1 MAEDLKRFI
10 FEEKDNLRRY
20 KSNIDAIIR
29 KYDRHF
35 PDDAEI
41 DLTTLTSSSFRDE
54 SVVKKLKS
62 KPFGHSKLFTTKK
75 KELSESG
82 ANGSCTAKDES
93 VYSMITDADSSLQE
107 TTINNWSP
115 SDRYYSDVEETFT
128 KEIIS
133 QSYKAEPVNEEDSEF
148 LALKTSYYEII
159 SEQNDEPSDAETL
172 SSYSSESAGDMEDG
186 SEDGDD
192 EDSQTDDKGP
202 HPIDIMDQD
211 TSSLSSTEENVG
223 VLNKKYVQCSGL
235 KKDRCAVYDEVDG
248 FFPCKNIDKSGYTTT
263 TRPGPREIINP
274 SIKNQKPKNYAS
286 VETSKSI
293 NASRSNVE
301 SKRSPTQGYSNVDEM
316 FKPNFNYRKPEDMK
330 ASTLDYQQNERI
342 EKWLEDINKVTGK
355 NQVKSN
361 FNFMSG
367 HGFQNPNQTYIVP
380 ENSKVLFNFHPE
392 QIKTHKLH
400 VNHKV
405 KTGVQDHSTNA
416 MLHTKKSPNNK
427 NESSDL
433 LISSRNDIGKSTK
446 RIVPLTLA
454 SDVSNQE
461 KRSREKENRNMKN
474 KQRLSSDNTLTEDR
488 DSLSELNKLQP
499 SNSQVNGCE
508 RLFSRAPV
516 ITRFASPDRLYKKMK
531 ENKVGIAAKIIMTES
546 NVQTEDKTK
555 NNLQPVQRF
564 THEWKKPTT
573 VLSPTQRKINEWENV
588 DFILENDDMNT
599 KTSTLVETCRF
610 SKGRSNVA
618 LSTPAIKFNE
628 EKVHKK
634 STNVKEFSFK
644 PTSYVESH
652 CIKEYGMKPSIT
664 NRNFNQNNS
673 SDMPSKS
680 SSKFHKHN
688 IVTESMFKAG
698 VNRKDIPD
706 FNTLRQSEQCYHDQK
721 NPANFHIPA
730 SFQMAA
736 SEKWVSPVR
745 LQNLHKRARRKFVPK
760 KDTTNL
766 IELLFHPEEDVVKL
780 LSPKSFHRKFDKP
793 VDPKVKPV
801 QETLTYLSTCSRNQS
816 IESSH
821 KHLHQSGSR
830 HWNWPKPNTNTT
842 KSTFDQSIGS
852 YHETTMTRNK
862 HETSQLNRNASPYRS
877 ARDLSSIESYVNTSF
892 CSPELHKNQQHT
904 LQLQDTSKSVPA
916 KLLQNSRS
924 SEPSCLLMSPLEQ
937 RLQAVSRTKMKA
949 KRSLHMIENGE
960 QQVFM
965 ETNEQQIKRY
975 HNNEIESPLDQHTP
989 SKNRPYPFN
998 SNEQSPST
1006 IFSRLLLSTPS
1017 PGGRKRFTKFKL
1029 SDQQSTQMDDL
1040 FNITTKKDET
1050 FKKPSS
1056 DFRRTKTAPEVKCM
1070 FNRQSKTNL
1079 TSRYV
1084 SSENNKKTF
1093 LATSNV
1099 IQNEVCI
1106 STEQNKQS
1114 LNTHF
1119 SKPTRTHLDKDNRR
1133 NDQERYVIP
1142 DLCRD
1147 SNGNR
1152 RRELF
1157 QSTPMKSRT
1166 SNVFHPDNTMS
1177 TIHDT
1182 ISDDDSDCE
1191 VMTISTSP

>member
-20 KSNIDAIIR
+20 RSNIDAIIR

-93 VYSMITDADSSLQE
+93 VYSMITDGDSSLQE

-128 KEIIS
+128 KETIS
-133 QSYKAEPVNEEDSEF
+133 QTCKAEPVTEEDSEF

-172 SSYSSESAGDMEDG
+172 SSYSSDSAGDIEDG

-211 TSSLSSTEENVG
+211 TSSLSSTEENVNA
-223 VLNKKYVQCSGL
+223 LNKNYVQGIGP
-235 KKDRCAVYDEVDG
+235 KKDRFAIYDEVDG

-263 TRPGPREIINP
+263 TRPGPREMIHPNIKINK
-274 SIKNQKPKNYAS
+274 SKNYAT
-286 VETSKSI
+286 VETGKSI
-293 NASRSNVE
+293 NTNKLNIE
-301 SKRSPTQGYSNVDEM
+301 SKRSTTQGYSNKDEM
-316 FKPNFNYRKPEDMK
+316 FKPNFNYRTPENMQT
-330 ASTLDYQQNERI
+330 STMDYQQNERI

-355 NQVKSN
+355 NQVKSEIN
-361 FNFMSG
+361 FTSG
-367 HGFQNPNQTYIVP
+367 QGFQNPNQTYIVP
-380 ENSKVLFNFHPE
+380 ENNKVMYNFHSE
-392 QIKTHKLH
+392 QNKTHKLN
-400 VNHKV
+400 VNHKIR
-405 KTGVQDHSTNA
+405 TGVQDHSTNT
-416 MLHTKKSPNNK
+416 MLHTKKSPNIKNK
-427 NESSDL
+427 SSDL
-433 LISSRNDIGKSTK
+433 QISSGNEIGKSIK

-454 SDVSNQE
+454 SEVSNQE
-461 KRSREKENRNMKN
+461 KRSREKENRNIKN

-555 NNLQPVQRF
+555 NNLQPVKRF
-564 THEWKKPTT
+564 TNEWKKPTT

-588 DFILENDDMNT
+588 DFILENDDINT
-599 KTSTLVETCRF
+599 KTSILVETSRF
-610 SKGRSNVA
+610 SKERSNVA
-618 LSTPAIKFNE
+618 FSTPAIKFNE
-628 EKVHKK
+628 EKVQKK
-634 STNVKEFSFK
+634 STNFKELSLK

-652 CIKEYGMKPSIT
+652 CIKEYGMKPSIA

-698 VNRKDIPD
+698 INRKDIPD
-706 FNTLRQSEQCYHDQK
+706 VNTIRQREQCYHDQN

-736 SEKWVSPVR
+736 SEKWASPVR

-760 KDTTNL
+760 ENTTNL
-766 IELLFHPEEDVVKL
+766 IELLFHPEEDVATI

-801 QETLTYLSTCSRNQS
+801 QETLTYLSTCSKKQS
-816 IESSH
+816 KESSH
-821 KHLHQSGSR
+821 RQLHQSGSIHR
-830 HWNWPKPNTNTT
+830 DWSKPKTNTT

-852 YHETTMTRNK
+852 Y
-862 HETSQLNRNASPYRS
+862 QDASLYRS

-892 CSPELHKNQQHT
+892 CSHDLHIKNQQHT

-916 KLLQNSRS
+916 KLLQNCRS
-924 SEPSCLLMSPLEQ
+924 SEQSGLLMSPLEQ
-937 RLQAVSRTKMKA
+937 RLHAVSRTKMKA
-949 KRSLHMIENGE
+949 KRSLHMIENCE
-960 QQVFM
+960 QHVSM
-965 ETNEQQIKRY
+965 KTNEQQIKKY
-975 HNNEIESPLDQHTP
+975 QNNGIESPFSEDQHTP
-989 SKNRPYPFN
+989 SKNHPYSFN

-1017 PGGRKRFTKFKL
+1017 PGGRKRFTKFKP

-1040 FNITTKKDET
+1040 FNVTTKKDET
-1050 FKKPSS
+1050 FKKPFL
-1056 DFRRTKTAPEVKCM
+1056 DFRRTKTVPEVQCM

-1079 TSRYV
+1079 TKRYV
-1084 SSENNKKTF
+1084 SRENSKKQF

-1099 IQNEVCI
+1099 IQNEELI
-1106 STEQNKQS
+1106 STDQNTHS

-1119 SKPTRTHLDKDNRR
+1119 SKPTRTYSNKDQRR
-1133 NDQERYVIP
+1133 TDQERYIEHE
-1142 DLCRD
+1142 LYKD

-1166 SNVFHPDNTMS
+1166 SDAFHLDNTMS
-1177 TIHDT
+1177 TICDT
-1182 ISDDDSDCE
+1182 ISDHDSDCE
-1191 VMTISTSP
+1191 IMTISTSP